1 MCLSEGKY
9 TSYLNKFL
17 YLMPSF
23 EGKCPIMFIIMFNIR
38 GMSQTFGNAQHYT
51 LKWKGVDLYM

>member
-1 MCLSEGKY
+1 
-9 TSYLNKFL
+9 
-17 YLMPSF
+17 MPSF